1 MEESTRRRFLQAA
14 GATGLAGLTGTSGC
28 IGYAEFVGRPDP
40 DEASGVLAREDYGNP
55 RDADFS
61 PYDAVEA
68 RVEDLEVFGDQYR
81 ASNDDGDLI
90 DVITVGTAE
99 PRGAGVRTF
108 AHGDLELWGDGYDYR
123 KEDVREHRVGSPV
136 GDAAIGSVETD
147 GDTPITD
154 LVYSDGIDDSTVFRL
169 RGPVRIMAEGP
180 DRNSLNYVLE
190 VDAAEPGAAV
200 PASWYP
206 DA

>member
-28 IGYAEFVGRPDP
+28 IGYMEMSRQQDP
-40 DEASGVLAREDYGNP
+40 DEASGVLARQDYENP
-55 RDADFS
+55 RETDFS

-81 ASNDDGDLI
+81 ASNDDADLI
-90 DVITVGTAE
+90 DVITVGTAV
-99 PRGAGVRTF
+99 PQGAGVRTF
-108 AHGDLELWGDGYDYR
+108 AHGDLELLGDGYDYN
-123 KEDVREHRVGSPV
+123 KEDVREHRVGSPA
-136 GDAAIGSVETD
+136 GDAAVTAVET
-147 GDTPITD
+147 GEDTPVTD
-154 LVYSDGIDDSTVFRL
+154 LVYSDGIDESTVFRL
-169 RGPVRIMAEGP
+169 RGPVRIMAQGP
-180 DRNSLNYVLE
+180 DRNDLDYVLE
-190 VDAAEPGAAV
+190 VDAADPGVTV